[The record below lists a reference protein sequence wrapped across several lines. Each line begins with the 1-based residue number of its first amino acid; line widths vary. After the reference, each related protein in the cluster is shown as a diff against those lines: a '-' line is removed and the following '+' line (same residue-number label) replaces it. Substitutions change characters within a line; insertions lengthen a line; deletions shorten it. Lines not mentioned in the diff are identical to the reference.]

1 MRTPYP
7 LYGAKVAAIER
18 EAAEDTMTMATHEVR
33 RDSDGEL
40 VGYLRDHDGTGQTWQ
55 PLTVFSY
62 PLGPAA
68 EYVEAMTA
76 VEDAGLDYLHG
87 PWWVRDRSDDAW
99 YRCAIVEATRSRIR
113 VQVTDPDYP
122 HDALYRTLDAPDPT
136 VLRKT
141 PPEGAEPASG

>member
-1 MRTPYP
+1 MST
-7 LYGAKVAAIER
+7 
-18 EAAEDTMTMATHEVR
+18 ATHEVR

-40 VGYLRDHDGTGQTWQ
+40 VGYLRDTDGTGRMWQ
-55 PLTVFSY
+55 PLTVFDY
-62 PLGPAA
+62 PLGGAA

-87 PWWVRDRSDDAW
+87 PWWFREDTGGAW
-99 YRCAIVEATRSRIR
+99 YRCAIVEAARSRIK

-122 HDALYRTLDAPDPT
+122 HDSLYRTLDAPDPA

-141 PPEGAEPASG
+141 PPEGAGPATG